1 MEKAIDL
8 LEAASMLQAAEAR
21 AFALHHLDT
30 HKGELTSIQKL
41 ELSKRYSFPASWA
54 PNGPPPVEPNWIPEA
69 VEDLLLY
76 REASRFTVQ
85 DIHAIGDLA
94 FLVIFKARL
103 ALEQERRFLAFR
115 PPTVNDIGP
124 SFGCNEQRHK
134 GCKRTWIKVWLKEI
148 LPSIL
153 HPVSPLPFSSL
164 KARAGYLSLQPSDSS
179 DQMNLNCREQFV
191 RQIPGP
197 DAGRSNMPAG
207 VRSIIRTAATTIYS
221 WYQIL

>member
-1 MEKAIDL
+1 L
-8 LEAASMLQAAEAR
+8 LEAASVLQAAEAR
-21 AFALHHLDT
+21 AFALHHLDN
-30 HKGELTSIQKL
+30 HKAEFTSIQKL
-41 ELSKRYSFPASWA
+41 ELSKRYSFPASWV
-54 PNGPPPVEPNWIPEA
+54 PSGSPPTEPNWIPEA

-76 REASRFTVQ
+76 RDPAQFTVT

-115 PPTVNDIGP
+115 PPTVDNIGP
-124 SFGCNEQRHK
+124 SFGCSKQRHR

-153 HPVSPLPFSSL
+153 HPTSPLPFSSL
-164 KARAGYLSLQPSDSS
+164 KARAGYLSLQAPDSS
-179 DQMNLNCREQFV
+179 DKMALDCRDQFAG
-191 RQIPGP
+191 QIPGP
-197 DAGRSNMPAG
+197 SAGASNMPAG
-207 VRSIIRTAATTIYS
+207 VHSIIKTAITAIYS